1 MKYKRPR
8 GTNDILPGQVGDWQ
22 RAEAIFRE
30 VCRVFCYREIR
41 TPAFEPT
48 DLFSRTSGESSE
60 VVSKQMYTFDDRGGE
75 SMTLRP
81 EGTAPV
87 VRAYIEHGLHVS
99 EPLFKVYYIC
109 PIFRYERPQKGRL
122 RQHHQFGI
130 EAIGA
135 LDPALDV
142 EVISVGMAL
151 FERVGIEGAAI
162 HVNSVGCPVCRP
174 GYREALRSA
183 AEPHL
188 GTLCED
194 CRRRYDVNPLRMLD
208 CKVEQCQ
215 PVKERLPHAVDHL
228 CEECA
233 GHFAGVR
240 EGLDEAGL
248 PHEVDHLL
256 VRGLDYYTKTAFEYL
271 HGGLGAQNALG
282 GGGRY
287 DGLVEMCGG
296 PPTPGIG
303 FGIGVER
310 VLLAADSSRPAS
322 AGELSR
328 ADVLVATA
336 SGSMYAMEFKL
347 ARTDVFVAKAGS
359 VPAGYVDGV
368 VRALRAQGFAA
379 ERDYLGRSLKSQMK
393 QADKSGARYAV
404 IIGEEEAAA
413 GTVTLR
419 NLQTQE
425 QRPIPVGDLAAQL
438 AASAAP
444 TA

>member
-1 MKYKRPR
+1 
-8 GTNDILPGQVGDWQ
+8 
-22 RAEAIFRE
+22 
-30 VCRVFCYREIR
+30 
-41 TPAFEPT
+41 
-48 DLFSRTSGESSE
+48 
-60 VVSKQMYTFDDRGGE
+60 
-75 SMTLRP
+75 
-81 EGTAPV
+81 
-87 VRAYIEHGLHVS
+87 
-99 EPLFKVYYIC
+99 
-109 PIFRYERPQKGRL
+109 
-122 RQHHQFGI
+122 
-130 EAIGA
+130 
-135 LDPALDV
+135 
-142 EVISVGMAL
+142 
-151 FERVGIEGAAI
+151 
-162 HVNSVGCPVCRP
+162 
-174 GYREALRSA
+174 
-183 AEPHL
+183 
-188 GTLCED
+188 
-194 CRRRYDVNPLRMLD
+194 
-208 CKVEQCQ
+208 
-215 PVKERLPHAVDHL
+215 
-228 CEECA
+228 
-233 GHFAGVR
+233 
-240 EGLDEAGL
+240 
-248 PHEVDHLL
+248 
-256 VRGLDYYTKTAFEYL
+256 LDYYTKTAFEYL